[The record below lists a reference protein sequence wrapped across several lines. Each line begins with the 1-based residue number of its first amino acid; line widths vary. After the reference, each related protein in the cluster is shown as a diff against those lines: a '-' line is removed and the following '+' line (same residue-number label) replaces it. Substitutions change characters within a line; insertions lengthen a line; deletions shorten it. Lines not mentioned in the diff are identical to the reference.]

1 MESTEF
7 TNEGLSEIRVRPVER
22 SEEAHYQ
29 EQMARHH
36 YLGALAKIGETV
48 WYVATWREQWVA
60 QLSLS
65 ASALKCGVRDRWIGW
80 DFRSQY
86 GRLKL
91 IANNSRFLILPDWH
105 LPNIG
110 SRVLS
115 LTERRVVADWQTRFG
130 HPLLL
135 LETFVDPQRF
145 HGGVYRAANWLELG
159 LTQGYRRTR
168 EGYSAQANGPKRV
181 FVRPLRRDARRQ
193 LTDPNRDRL
202 QLKGV
207 PKIMLNAQQMRQL
220 PPCFKT
226 ITDPRRSQGRRHRL
240 PVVLGIAAAATLCGM
255 RGFKAISNWA
265 DALGQ
270 KARQRFGC
278 RREKGRYVVPSEFV
292 IRDCLIRIEPG
303 ALDRALNAWNQAWG
317 AQDEALA
324 MDGKTMKNA
333 LDEAGHQTHIMSVVG
348 HESKR
353 CYAQKKWVPCL

>member
-1 MESTEF
+1 MELLEF
-7 TNEGLSEIRVRPVER
+7 TNEAVSEIRVRPVER
-22 SEEAHYQ
+22 SEEARYQ

-80 DFRSQY
+80 DFRTQY

-91 IANNSRFLILPDWH
+91 IANNSRFLILPGWH

-115 LTERRVVADWQTRFG
+115 RTERRVVVDWQTRFG

-135 LETFVDPQRF
+135 LETFVDPRRF

-159 LTQGYRRTR
+159 QTQGYRRTR
-168 EGYSAQANGPKRV
+168 EGYSAQADAPKRV
-181 FVRPLRRDARRQ
+181 FVRPLCRDARGQ
-193 LTDPNRDRL
+193 LNHPGREHPLT
-202 QLKGV
+202 GV
-207 PKIMLNAQQMRQL
+207 PKIMLNAEQMRQL
-220 PPCFKT
+220 PQCFKI
-226 ITDPRRSQGRRHRL
+226 ITDPRRSQGRRHPL
-240 PVVLGIAAAATLCGM
+240 SVVLGIAAGATLCGM
-255 RGFKAISNWA
+255 RGYKATSDWA

-270 KARQRFGC
+270 KARERFGC
-278 RREKGRYVVPSEFV
+278 RRENGHYVVPSEFV

-303 ALDRALNAWNQAWG
+303 ALDQALNAWNQAWG
-317 AQDEALA
+317 ARDEALA

-333 LDEAGHQTHIMSVVG
+333 LDEAGDQTHIMSVVG

-353 CYAQKKWVPCL
+353 CYAQKKWGPYR